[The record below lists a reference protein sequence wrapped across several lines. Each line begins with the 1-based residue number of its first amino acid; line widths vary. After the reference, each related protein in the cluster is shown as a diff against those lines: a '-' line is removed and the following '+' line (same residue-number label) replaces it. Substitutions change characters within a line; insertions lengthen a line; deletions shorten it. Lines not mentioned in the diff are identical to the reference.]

1 MRLFVQDR
9 FEGESKRLQAQLGAM
24 AAALRDAE
32 KTYVKKEVD
41 SRVDVDK
48 LHNEYTEKFR
58 KQDEVSNEA
67 VRK

>member
-1 MRLFVQDR
+1 
-9 FEGESKRLQAQLGAM
+9 M

-58 KQDEVSNEA
+58 KQDEVSNE
-67 VRK
+67 VLMKKVM